1 MTQNDQNC
9 ISWAKFGRFRAK
21 NPHFTGGRKSFGI
34 QKMENHLGTLFALF
48 LVEHGTKW
56 AKNAKFWPKMPIL
69 GQIWPK
75 MTILRQNWPV
85 LGPKILIFFRRAQK
99 FCYPHNAKTN
109 YAPCSHCFVVRHG
122 TKWAK
127 NDNNF
132 SFGPKISIF
141 MR

>member
-34 QKMENHLGTLFALF
+34 QKTENHLGTLFALF

-56 AKNAKFWPKMPIL
+56 AKNAKFWPKM
-69 GQIWPK
+69 
-75 MTILRQNWPV
+75 TILCQNWLF
-85 LGPKILIFFRRAQK
+85 LGPKIQIFFRRAQK
-99 FCYPHNAKTN
+99 FCYSHNAKTT
-109 YAPCSHCFVVRHG
+109 YAPCSHFFVVRHG
-122 TKWAK
+122 IKWAK

-141 MR
+141 MGLPA